1 MAKWGSLVGKTAAPM
16 AAALAAAAVAVAI
29 FLWAGAEPA
38 EATFPGENGRVAFT
52 DGERPPTGVYDN
64 DVVSAAPNGSD
75 GTVLADTREAE
86 YFPAWSPDGTR
97 VAFLRD
103 STPDRQGDNA
113 EELWVMDADGTNQ
126 ERLSD
131 GYGPPHYRSVD
142 SRPAWSPD
150 GTRIAFA
157 TRVESPEGGLR
168 LYHGE
173 IRVVNA
179 DGSGG
184 EAVLADAPEDGADR
198 APAWSPDGARVAFVR
213 DHDLDGAGR
222 TDVYVARA
230 DGRGETNLSAVGPGE
245 RAGGASASHGE
256 PAWSPDGESLA
267 FVASTQGAGLVWS
280 MGADGTAKRRLTDEA
295 AYYGVRPAFSPD
307 GTKIAYR
314 PAGSLAVMDADGTD
328 KERIVEASYPHV
340 VGTFAWSPDGTRI
353 AFDQTVDESGE
364 ALGVFAVDADGGGN
378 PTGFGRG
385 WAPDW
390 QPVCPCPEPPKPP
403 DATDPTV
410 TSLKPPPGSKIRDRT
425 PTVGVVV
432 RDETGELTK
441 ADVGLYVDG
450 KRKGFSYDPRSG
462 RLGRTTGKLSHGR
475 HTVRVT
481 ATDEA
486 GNTAT
491 RRWSFKVAR
500 RG

>member
-1 MAKWGSLVGKTAAPM
+1 MAKRDVLVGKPAVLTTAAGAALV
-16 AAALAAAAVAVAI
+16 AAALVVAV
-29 FLWAGAEPA
+29 FLWAGAKPA

-64 DVVSAAPNGSD
+64 DVVSAAPDGSG

-86 YFPAWSPDGTR
+86 YLPTWSPDGTR
-97 VAFLRD
+97 IAFTRD

-113 EELWVMDADGTNQ
+113 EELWVMDADGSDQ

-131 GYGPPHYRSVD
+131 GYDPPHYRSVN
-142 SRPAWSPD
+142 SRPTWSPD

-157 TRVESPEGGLR
+157 TRVESPEGGVR

-173 IRVVNA
+173 IRAVNA

-184 EAVLADAPEDGADR
+184 EAVLTDTPEGGADR
-198 APAWSPDGARVAFVR
+198 DPAWSPDGARVAFVR

-230 DGRGETNLSAVGPGE
+230 DGRGETNLSAVGPG

-280 MGADGTAKRRLTDEA
+280 MGADGTDKRRLTDIA
-295 AYYGVRPAFSPD
+295 GYYRFADLAFSPD
-307 GTKIAYR
+307 GTKIAYIS
-314 PAGSLAVMDADGTD
+314 AGSLVVMDADGTD
-328 KERIVEASYPHV
+328 EERIVEASYPRNV
-340 VGTFAWSPDGTRI
+340 WSFAWSPDGKRI
-353 AFDQTVDESGE
+353 AFDRTIDESGE
-364 ALGVFAVDADGGGN
+364 AYGVFAIDADGGGN
-378 PTGFGRG
+378 PTSFGRG

-390 QPVCPCPEPPKPP
+390 QPCPCPDPP

-410 TSLKPPPGSKIRDRT
+410 TSPKPTPGSRIRDRT
-425 PTVGVVV
+425 PTIRAVV
-432 RDETGELTK
+432 RDETSELTR

-450 KRKGFSYDPRSG
+450 GRRGFSYDPRSD
-462 RLGRTTGKLSHGR
+462 RLERTTGKLSYGK
-475 HTVRVT
+475 HTVRVS

-491 RRWSFKVAR
+491 KRWSFKVVR